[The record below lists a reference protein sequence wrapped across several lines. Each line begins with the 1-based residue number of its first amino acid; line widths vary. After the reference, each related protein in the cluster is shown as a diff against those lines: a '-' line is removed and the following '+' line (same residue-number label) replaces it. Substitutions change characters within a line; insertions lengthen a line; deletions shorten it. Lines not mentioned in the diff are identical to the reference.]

1 MVEVNLKV
9 RFKNPVFIAQ
19 LILSILT
26 PILAYAGLT
35 VQDMTSWSALG
46 NVLLGAVQNPYVL
59 GLVVVSV
66 WNALNDPTTAGLGD
80 STRAMTYDKPHK
92 G

>member
-1 MVEVNLKV
+1 MINFKV

-19 LILSILT
+19 LILAILT

-35 VQDMTSWSALG
+35 VQDLTSWSALG
-46 NVLLGAVQNPYVL
+46 NVLLEAIANPYVL

-66 WNALNDPTTAGLGD
+66 WNAINDPTTAGVTD
-80 STRAMTYDKPHK
+80 SKLALTYTEPKKD
-92 G
+92 GE